1 MPEKRPP
8 KDANQLARYI
18 LDVTTGDAEKIKP
31 PKKNP
36 HAQALSKLGASK
48 GGKARAK
55 SLTAKKRKQIAER
68 AAQARWTKKP

>member
-1 MPEKRPP
+1 MPTQRPP

-18 LDVTTGDAEKIKP
+18 VEVTTGETEKITP
-31 PKKNP
+31 PVKNP

-55 SLTAKKRKQIAER
+55 NLTAKKRRDIAKK
-68 AAQARWTKKP
+68 AAKARWK